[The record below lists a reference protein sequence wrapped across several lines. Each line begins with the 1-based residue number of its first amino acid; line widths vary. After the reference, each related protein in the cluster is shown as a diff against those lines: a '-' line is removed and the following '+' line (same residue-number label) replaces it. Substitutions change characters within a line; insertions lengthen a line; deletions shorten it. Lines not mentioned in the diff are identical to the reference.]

1 MPKVPYT
8 GGATLV
14 SYDAEWA
21 ASKSQ
26 KEFIAHEK
34 HNGLSNEQLIEAHNL
49 CKAAV
54 KAPAKVSAEDSV
66 PGETN
71 S

>member
-1 MPKVPYT
+1 MKVVIN
-8 GGATLV
+8 GVIAF
-14 SYDAEWA
+14 DAEWG

-34 HNGLSNEQLIEAHNL
+34 HSGLTNDQLIEAHNL

-54 KAPAKVSAEDSV
+54 KAPKEIQEPVTDQSTS
-66 PGETN
+66 
-71 S
+71 